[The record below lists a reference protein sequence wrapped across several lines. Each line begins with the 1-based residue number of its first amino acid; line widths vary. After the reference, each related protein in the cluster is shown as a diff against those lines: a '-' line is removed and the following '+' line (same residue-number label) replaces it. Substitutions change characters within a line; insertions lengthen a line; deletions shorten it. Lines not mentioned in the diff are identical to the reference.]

1 MDDLSRR
8 DFLKRGSAG
17 VAAGALVLG
26 AGTSIGSAVAAN
38 ASERETSGAASGG
51 PAEASEPIV
60 AYVRRGAHGEV
71 RLMVG
76 EQELVQHDA
85 DLARR
90 IIRAADR

>member
-8 DFLKRGSAG
+8 EFIKRSSAG
-17 VAAGALVLG
+17 VAVGAL
-26 AGTSIGSAVAAN
+26 AIGSGATIANAVAAN
-38 ASERETSGAASGG
+38 AAEMSTSGTNAAS
-51 PAEASEPIV
+51 AETSEPIV
-60 AYVRRGAHGEV
+60 AYVRKGAHGEV

-76 EQELVQHDA
+76 EQEVVHRDA

>member
-17 VAAGALVLG
+17 VALG
-26 AGTSIGSAVAAN
+26 AIAIGSGATIADAVAAN
-38 ASERETSGAASGG
+38 AKEKPASGG
-51 PAEASEPIV
+51 AAPAEASEPIV
-60 AYVRRGAHGEV
+60 AYVKKGAHGEV

-76 EQELVQHDA
+76 DQEVVHRDA

-90 IIRAADR
+90 IIRAAG

>member
-8 DFLKRGSAG
+8 EFLKRGSIG
-17 VAAGALVLG
+17 VAAGAI
-26 AGTSIGSAVAAN
+26 AIGSGAVVADAVAAN
-38 ASERETSGAASGG
+38 AAERTSSGVSTE

-60 AYVRRGAHGEV
+60 AYVRKGAHGEV

-76 EQELVQHDA
+76 DHEVVHKDA

-90 IIRAADR
+90 IIRAAHS

>member
-8 DFLKRGSAG
+8 EFLKRGSAG
-17 VAAGALVLG
+17 VAIGAI
-26 AGTSIGSAVAAN
+26 AIGSGATIADAVAAN
-38 ASERETSGAASGG
+38 AKEKPAAGGGAA
-51 PAEASEPIV
+51 PAEATDPIV
-60 AYVRRGAHGEV
+60 AYVRKGAHGEV

-76 EQELVQHDA
+76 DQEVVHRDA